1 MAIME
6 AQEGVGQSL
15 SPSFDAGYVILSLL
29 SSIVGSWTTLELLHR
44 RTDNRGLY
52 NW

>member
-6 AQEGVGQSL
+6 AQEGVDQPLSL
-15 SPSFDAGYVILSLL
+15 NLDAGYVVLSLL
-29 SSIVGSWTTLELLHR
+29 SGIVGSWTTLELLHR
-44 RTDNRGLY
+44 RTHNRGFY